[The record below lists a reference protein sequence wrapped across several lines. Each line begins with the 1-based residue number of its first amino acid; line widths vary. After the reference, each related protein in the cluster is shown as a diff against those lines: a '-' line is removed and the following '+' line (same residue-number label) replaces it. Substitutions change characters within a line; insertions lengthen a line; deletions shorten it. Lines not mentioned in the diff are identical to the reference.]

1 MSYYNKNWLY
11 DEYAE
16 LFLDATGA
24 EPTAAEEESLKSYFN
39 TYTEGGAKPIYYMAI
54 FRLKR
59 GWYKF
64 LVYLL
69 ISRALK
75 KEFQK
80 DESLTTLV
88 TLHKI
93 FAKKMLNDA
102 IKAYCKITD

>member
-11 DEYAE
+11 DEYAV
-16 LFLDATGA
+16 LFLDATGE
-24 EPTAAEEESLKSYFN
+24 EPTAAEEEFLKSYFN
-39 TYTEGGAKPIYYMAI
+39 TYTEGGEKPIYYMAI

-64 LVYLL
+64 LVYFF
-69 ISRALK
+69 IARSLK
-75 KEFQK
+75 KDFQK
-80 DESLTTLV
+80 DESLNTLE
-88 TLHKI
+88 TLHKV